1 MSKLNLP
8 SFPRLAKNRSRK
20 NRSPLVKR
28 IRKIGFR
35 ALGSFGA
42 FLLIFVG
49 ISVNESRTHQTDL
62 VTAAS
67 DVGRQMGLGPLVA
80 LAEDIYYQSIGAPPI
95 GGKPKDSASFDG
107 KTSWGNRKVGKVA
120 AHPKQVFR
128 KWPAA
133 TFPSNLPPRVA
144 SPVAPTP
151 MEGVWVP
158 TKIAVNGVTAV
169 YVARV
174 RPDALHTSLYATLA
188 WFDPHLLSF
197 REIPGTSMPEGNFNR
212 GNGRVPASLR
222 KFYIAGF
229 ASGYHLVDAQGG
241 FSYNGQLVKK
251 LVKGKATLLTF
262 PDGSIRIVKWGRE
275 KVKPGYNTA
284 RQNLDLLVDHSKSQV
299 LDESQARW
307 GLAWRGTGSGK
318 NYVWRSGIGERADG
332 SIVYV
337 QSAALSAKN
346 LAELL
351 VRGGAVRAMALDMN
365 ISWAKGFFYG
375 PYGSKGVPIN
385 PNSSQ
390 RPASFWDSSS
400 RDYIAVF
407 VRSPR
412 HG

>member
-1 MSKLNLP
+1 MPKLNLP
-8 SFPRLAKNRSRK
+8 KFPRWSRTVLK
-20 NRSPLVKR
+20 KERSPLVKR
-28 IRKIGFR
+28 IRKIGFS
-35 ALGSFGA
+35 ALGAFGA
-42 FLLIFVG
+42 FALMFTGLT
-49 ISVNESRTHQTDL
+49 VNRAQTQQMDF

-80 LAEDIYYQSIGAPPI
+80 FAEDIYYQSIGAPPI

-107 KTSWGNRKVGKVA
+107 QTTWGNRKVGKVA
-120 AHPKQVFR
+120 VHPKKVFK

-133 TFPSNLPPRVA
+133 TFPSDLPARVPG
-144 SPVAPTP
+144 PVAPEP
-151 MEGVWVP
+151 MEGIWVP

-174 RPDALHTSLYATLA
+174 RPDALHTSIYATLA

-197 REIPGTSMPEGNFNR
+197 REIPGTTMPEGTFKR
-212 GNGRVPASLR
+212 GDGRVPAELR
-222 KFYIAGF
+222 KFYVAGF

-241 FSYNGQLVKK
+241 FSYNGQVVKK
-251 LVKGKATLLTF
+251 LVKGKATLLTY

-284 RQNLDLLVDHSKSQV
+284 RQNLDLLVDHSKTQV

-337 QSAALSAKN
+337 QSSALSAKN
-346 LAELL
+346 LADLL

-375 PYGSKGVPIN
+375 PYGSKGIPIN
-385 PNSSQ
+385 PNNTQ
-390 RPASFWDSSS
+390 RTTSFWDTST

-407 VRSPR
+407 VRSPE